1 MQQPLC
7 HLYFNILLEHLSSES
22 RDLTELVVAAE
33 NISQVRKEVKGRR
46 ERGGREGREEGR
58 EVLELT
64 MFLLSAVF

>member
-1 MQQPLC
+1 MLMQQPLC

-22 RDLTELVVAAE
+22 RGLTELVVAAE
-33 NISQVRKEVKGRR
+33 NISQVRKGMKG
-46 ERGGREGREEGR
+46 ERGEGGRGGR